1 MLYSLSISNYAL
13 INILDIDFSEGL
25 TILTGETGAGKSII
39 LGALSLVL
47 GQRADV
53 SVLRDP
59 HVNAVVEACF
69 RIPRT
74 EGDLERL
81 FHENQVDFSSD
92 LIIRRVIYPGGKSRS
107 FVNDLPVNLNFLKR
121 LGNLLID
128 IHSQHENLLLADSDY
143 PVKAVDAFAG
153 LDTLTGQYQKAH
165 RQVTALTLQTQ
176 SLRQSCESTQKE
188 IDYFSFQF
196 KELQEARLEPGEQE
210 ILENELKLLEHAAE
224 IRQHLFAITALLE
237 EGEFPVLG
245 RIKEAEKMA
254 TAVAS
259 RLSDFTDIAARM
271 EQVRI
276 ELKDLASECSKTVS
290 SIQDDPSRLETVTR
304 RLDTIYSLERKHNLQ
319 TVEQLIELK
328 DSLDKNLQQADTDF
342 SRLHAL
348 EKELKTQ
355 ILERN
360 ALASRLH
367 KERAACLK
375 DFSEQLRS
383 RLALLGI
390 PYARIEFNVEEK
402 PEYGQTGNTALE
414 ILFSAN
420 KDMPPRELSRIA
432 SGGEMSRL
440 MLCIKTV
447 IAQHSGLST
456 IIFDEVDQGVS
467 GKIADRMGDM
477 IHELSGYMQVLAIT
491 HLPQVAAKG
500 NAHFLVHKD
509 SESDVTQTKVWPLEG
524 EERIEEVARM
534 LSGSR
539 ITQAALQNAKDLLHI
554 NN

>member
-13 INILDIDFSEGL
+13 INILDIEFSEGL

-53 SVLRDP
+53 SVLRDQNA
-59 HVNAVVEACF
+59 NAVVEACF
-69 RIPRT
+69 RIPEEER
-74 EGDLERL
+74 DLEGH
-81 FHENQVDFSSD
+81 FNENQVDFSSD

-107 FVNDLPVNLNFLKR
+107 FVNDQPVNLGFLKK

-128 IHSQHENLLLADSDY
+128 IHSQHENLLLADNDY

-153 LDTLTGQYQKAH
+153 LGPLSLEYLKTY
-165 RQVTALTLQTQ
+165 RRVSALTEQTRALRYTCEQTQ
-176 SLRQSCESTQKE
+176 KDV
-188 IDYFSFQF
+188 DYISFQF
-196 KELQEARLEPGEQE
+196 QELQEARLESGEQE
-210 ILENELKLLEHAAE
+210 SLENELKLLEHASE
-224 IRQHLFAITALLE
+224 IRQHLFVITSILE
-237 EGEFPVLG
+237 EGDFPVLG
-245 RIKEAEKMA
+245 RMKEAEKSA
-254 TAVAS
+254 GAVTT
-259 RLSDFTDIAARM
+259 RYPDFSETAARL

-276 ELKDLASECSKTVS
+276 ELKDLAMECSNTINTV
-290 SIQDDPSRLETVTR
+290 QDDPSRLDAVTL
-304 RLDTIYSLERKHNLQ
+304 RLDKIYSLERKHNVQ
-319 TVEQLIELK
+319 TVDQLIELK
-328 DSLDKNLQQADTDF
+328 DSLDRNLQQADTDF
-342 SRLHAL
+342 SRLHEL
-348 EKELKTQ
+348 EKELNALTQ
-355 ILERN
+355 ERN
-360 ALASRLH
+360 SLASRLH
-367 KERAACLK
+367 KERTACLK
-375 DFSEQLRS
+375 KFSEQLRT

-390 PYARIEFNVEEK
+390 PYARIEFNIEEK
-402 PEYGQTGNTALE
+402 PVYGPTGNTVLE

-420 KDMPPRELSRIA
+420 KDIPPRELSRIA

-467 GKIADRMGDM
+467 GKIADSMGTM

-500 NAHFLVHKD
+500 NSHYLVHKD
-509 SESDVTQTKVWPLEG
+509 SENDVTQTKVWPLEG
-524 EERIEEVARM
+524 EERIKEVARM
-534 LSGSR
+534 LSGSS
-539 ITQAALQNAKDLLHI
+539 ITPAAMQNAKDLLHL

>member
-13 INILDIDFSEGL
+13 INILDIEFSEGL

-53 SVLRDP
+53 SVLRDQNS
-59 HVNAVVEACF
+59 NAVVEACF
-69 RIPRT
+69 KIPME

-81 FHENQVDFSSD
+81 FNENQVDFSSD

-107 FVNDLPVNLNFLKR
+107 FVNDQPVNLGFLKN

-153 LDTLTGQYQKAH
+153 LGPLSLEYLKTH
-165 RQVTALTLQTQ
+165 RKVTALTEQTRSLRHSCEQTQ
-176 SLRQSCESTQKE
+176 KD
-188 IDYFSFQF
+188 IDYLSFQF
-196 KELQEARLEPGEQE
+196 QELQDAALETGEQE
-210 ILENELKLLEHAAE
+210 ALENELKILEHAAE
-224 IRQHLFAITALLE
+224 IRQHLFAVTSILQ
-237 EGEFPVLG
+237 EGDFPVLD
-245 RIKEAEKMA
+245 RMKEAEKSA

-259 RLSDFTDIAARM
+259 RYPDFSETAARL
-271 EQVRI
+271 EQARI
-276 ELKDLASECSKTVS
+276 ELKDLALECSKTIDTV
-290 SIQDDPSRLETVTR
+290 QDNPSRLETVAR

-319 TVEQLIELK
+319 TVDQLIELK
-328 DSLDKNLQQADTDF
+328 DSLDKHLQRSDTDF

-348 EKELKTQ
+348 EKELNALT
-355 ILERN
+355 LERN
-360 ALASRLH
+360 SLASRLH
-367 KERAACLK
+367 KERVACLNK
-375 DFSEQLRS
+375 LSEQLKTK
-383 RLALLGI
+383 LALLGI
-390 PYARIEFNVEEK
+390 PYARIEFTIEEK
-402 PEYGQTGNTALE
+402 PVYGLTGNSAIE

-420 KDMPPRELSRIA
+420 KDVPPRELSRIA

-447 IAQHSGLST
+447 IAQRSGLST

-467 GKIADRMGDM
+467 GKIADRMGTM

-500 NAHFLVHKD
+500 NSHYLVHKD
-509 SESDVTQTKVWPLEG
+509 SESDVTQTRVWPLEG
-524 EERIEEVARM
+524 EERIKEVARM
-534 LSGSR
+534 LSGSS
-539 ITQAALQNAKDLLHI
+539 ITPAAMQNAKDLLHL

>member
-1 MLYSLSISNYAL
+1 LLYSLSISNYAL
-13 INILDIDFSEGL
+13 INILDIEFSEGL

-53 SVLRDP
+53 SVLRDQNS
-59 HVNAVVEACF
+59 NAVVEACF
-69 RIPRT
+69 KIPME

-81 FHENQVDFSSD
+81 FNENQVDFSSD

-107 FVNDLPVNLNFLKR
+107 FVNDQPVNLGFLKN

-153 LDTLTGQYQKAH
+153 LGPLSLEYLKTH
-165 RQVTALTLQTQ
+165 RKVTALTEQTRSLRHSCEQTQ
-176 SLRQSCESTQKE
+176 KD
-188 IDYFSFQF
+188 IDYLSFQF
-196 KELQEARLEPGEQE
+196 QELQDAALETGEQE
-210 ILENELKLLEHAAE
+210 ALENELKILEHAAE
-224 IRQHLFAITALLE
+224 IRQHLFAVTSILQ
-237 EGEFPVLG
+237 EGDFPVLD
-245 RIKEAEKMA
+245 RMKEAEKSA

-259 RLSDFTDIAARM
+259 RYPDFSETAARL
-271 EQVRI
+271 EQARI
-276 ELKDLASECSKTVS
+276 ELKDLALECSKTIDTV
-290 SIQDDPSRLETVTR
+290 QDNPSRLETVAR

-319 TVEQLIELK
+319 TVDQLIELK
-328 DSLDKNLQQADTDF
+328 DSLDKHLQRSDTDF

-348 EKELKTQ
+348 EKELNALT
-355 ILERN
+355 LERN
-360 ALASRLH
+360 SLASRLH
-367 KERAACLK
+367 KERVACLNK
-375 DFSEQLRS
+375 LSEQLKTK
-383 RLALLGI
+383 LALLGI
-390 PYARIEFNVEEK
+390 PYARIEFTIEEK
-402 PEYGQTGNTALE
+402 PVYGLTGNSAIE

-420 KDMPPRELSRIA
+420 KDVPPRELSRIA

-447 IAQHSGLST
+447 IAQRSGLST

-467 GKIADRMGDM
+467 GKIADRMGTM

-500 NAHFLVHKD
+500 NSHYLVHKD
-509 SESDVTQTKVWPLEG
+509 SESDVTQTRVWPLEG
-524 EERIEEVARM
+524 EERIKEVARM
-534 LSGSR
+534 LSGSS
-539 ITQAALQNAKDLLHI
+539 ITPAAMQNAKDLLHL

>member
-13 INILDIDFSEGL
+13 INTLDIEFSEGL

-47 GQRADV
+47 GQRADI
-53 SVLRDP
+53 SVLRDQNA
-59 HVNAVVEACF
+59 NAVVEASF
-69 RIPRT
+69 RIPEE

-81 FHENQVDFSSD
+81 FNENQVDFSSD

-107 FVNDLPVNLNFLKR
+107 FVNDQPVNLGFLKK

-143 PVKAVDAFAG
+143 PVKAIDAFAG
-153 LDTLTGQYQKAH
+153 LEPLSQEYLKAH
-165 RQVTALTLQTQ
+165 RGVSALTEQTRALRHSCEQTQ
-176 SLRQSCESTQKE
+176 KDL
-188 IDYFSFQF
+188 DYLSFQF
-196 KELQEARLEPGEQE
+196 KELLDARLELGEQE
-210 ILENELKLLEHAAE
+210 ALENELKLLEHAEE
-224 IRQHLFAITALLE
+224 IRQHLFAITSILQ
-237 EGEFPVLG
+237 EGDFPVLG
-245 RIKEAEKMA
+245 RMKEVEKSAAE
-254 TAVAS
+254 VAS
-259 RLSDFTDIAARM
+259 RCPDFSETAARL

-276 ELKDLASECSKTVS
+276 ELKDLAMECSKTIGTV
-290 SIQDDPSRLETVTR
+290 QDNPSRLDTVAR

-319 TVEQLIELK
+319 TVDQLIELK

-342 SRLHAL
+342 SRLYEL
-348 EKELKTQ
+348 EKELNTL

-360 ALASRLH
+360 TLASRLH
-367 KERAACLK
+367 KERTACLNK
-375 DFSEQLRS
+375 LSEQLKT

-390 PYARIEFNVEEK
+390 PYARIEFNIEEK
-402 PEYGQTGNTALE
+402 PVYGSTGNTAME

-420 KDMPPRELSRIA
+420 KDIPPGELSSIA

-447 IAQHSGLST
+447 IAQRSGLST

-467 GKIADRMGDM
+467 GKIADSMGTM
-477 IHELSGYMQVLAIT
+477 IHELSGNMQVLAIT

-500 NAHFLVHKD
+500 NSHYLVHKN
-509 SESDVTQTKVWPLEG
+509 SKNNVTQTQVWPLEG
-524 EERIEEVARM
+524 EERIKEVARM
-534 LSGSR
+534 LSGSS
-539 ITQAALQNAKDLLHI
+539 ITPAALQNAKDLLHL